1 MDWLVYGL
9 ISALV
14 FSVVS
19 VLDKRMLLRYF
30 PSVRAFNM
38 LVGVTQITVGA
49 LVLAAILPFEGISS
63 VRGTVLAFTSGIV
76 LGASLALF
84 FFALSRV
91 DVSRATP
98 LWLTSPIF
106 AALLAMGFLGDR
118 VTPEQWAAIVVVVV
132 GATMLSYNPA
142 PGRRGF
148 LTGIVALALLLAA
161 FTQALGFVINK
172 EASAELT
179 VWTNNGWRMLG
190 FAVGLILVNYRRASV
205 RELTVYVRNRA
216 GLRLMVLTEGVL
228 APLASLAL
236 IGSITTG
243 AIAPVTAVSSTRP
256 LFLLF
261 ISTALSTRFWNVLNE
276 PLDRSTLLLKVISTA
291 LIVGGTVGLA
301 LL

>member
-1 MDWLVYGL
+1 MEWIAYGL
-9 ISALV
+9 VSAFA

-30 PSVRAFNM
+30 PSVRAFNL
-38 LVGVTQITVGA
+38 LVGATQITVAA
-49 LVLAAILPFEGISS
+49 LVLAVVLPLEG
-63 VRGTVLAFTSGIV
+63 VQNVKAAGLAVASGMV
-76 LGASLALF
+76 LGGSLALF

-106 AALLAMGFLGDR
+106 AALLAMGFLGDK
-118 VTPEQWAAIVVVVV
+118 VTPGQWAAIVVVVV
-132 GATMLSYNPA
+132 GAAMVSYNPA

-161 FTQALGFVINK
+161 FTQAVGFVINK
-172 EASAELT
+172 EASADLAIW
-179 VWTNNGWRMLG
+179 VNNGWRMLG
-190 FAVGLILVNYRRASV
+190 FAVGLILVNYTRSAV
-205 RELTVYVRNRA
+205 REAAAYVRNGA
-216 GLRLMVLTEGVL
+216 GMRLMILTEGVL

-243 AIAPVTAVSSTRP
+243 PIAPVTAVNSTRP
-256 LFLLF
+256 LFLLL
-261 ISTALSTRFWNVLNE
+261 ISTALSTRFWNLLNE
-276 PLDRSTLLLKVISTA
+276 PLDRSTLLLKAVSTM

>member
-1 MDWLVYGL
+1 MEWIAYGL
-9 ISALV
+9 VSAFA

-30 PSVRAFNM
+30 PSVRAFNL
-38 LVGVTQITVGA
+38 LVGTTQITVAA
-49 LVLAAILPFEGISS
+49 LVLAVVLPLEG
-63 VRGTVLAFTSGIV
+63 VQNVKAAGLAVASGMV
-76 LGASLALF
+76 LGGSLALF

-106 AALLAMGFLGDR
+106 AALLAMGFLGDK
-118 VTPEQWAAIVVVVV
+118 VTPGQWAAIVVVVV
-132 GATMLSYNPA
+132 GAAMVSYNPA

-161 FTQALGFVINK
+161 FTQAVGFVINK
-172 EASAELT
+172 EASADLAIW
-179 VWTNNGWRMLG
+179 VNNGWRMLG
-190 FAVGLILVNYRRASV
+190 FAVGLILVNYTRSAV
-205 RELTVYVRNRA
+205 REAAAYVRNGA
-216 GLRLMVLTEGVL
+216 GMRLMILTEGVL

-243 AIAPVTAVSSTRP
+243 PIAPVTAVNSTRP
-256 LFLLF
+256 LFLLL
-261 ISTALSTRFWNVLNE
+261 ISTALSTRFWNLLNE
-276 PLDRSTLLLKVISTA
+276 PLDRSTLLLKAVSTM